1 MTFLPCNRTILL
13 SLCSL
18 LATVLPQVHCWS
30 PPQIVSTQNRMR
42 THAPIVRL
50 LAESSDRS
58 ESTNTL
64 DTHGKTIYQRV
75 FYYLDPESTVDIAD
89 SVVVEE
95 RVRFEPDA
103 DPERQSQG
111 YIQPIGPRT
120 LILRDGSQIQDGV
133 FGKAFVTLDVHEHR
147 DGIKIH
153 SGAGLDTAMDA
164 SIAMVL
170 YLASSPTLFQGRV
183 MELSS
188 NLGVSGLLGSLGA
201 GFVLKGGVGA
211 AESLQPPDD
220 ILSIPSG
227 SPWLPDSLESLT
239 LTDPDDER
247 LYYIM
252 ENAKNLGVS
261 ANKVFLDKLDW
272 SVRDARPSGSAKDY
286 RTIIAGDVAYS
297 FPEAKML
304 ARAVAYRLEPSYSHV
319 GSAAVAPRFVHIY
332 PDGSDQNVYL
342 RRFLERVSM
351 RGSSF
356 ANGLEFPCL
365 FVLTAPVAFQSGLSH
380 ERVARLS
387 KNGKDLVCLSDTSS
401 W

>member
-1 MTFLPCNRTILL
+1 M
-13 SLCSL
+13 
-18 LATVLPQVHCWS
+18 
-30 PPQIVSTQNRMR
+30 MR

-50 LAESSDRS
+50 GATTDS
-58 ESTNTL
+58 ESTSNQL
-64 DTHGKTIYQRV
+64 GKDVQGKTIYQRV
-75 FYYLDPESTVDIAD
+75 FYYLDPESTVDICD

-103 DPERQSQG
+103 DPTRQQEG

-120 LILRDGSQIQDGV
+120 LILRDGSQVQNGIV
-133 FGKAFVTLDVHEHR
+133 GKAFVTLDVHDHR

-153 SGAGLDTAMDA
+153 SGAGFDSAMDA

-170 YLASSPTLFQGRV
+170 YLASNPTLLQGRV

-201 GFVLKGGVGA
+201 GFVVKGGVGA
-211 AESLQPPDD
+211 AELLQPPDD

-227 SPWLPDSLESLT
+227 SPWLPESLESLT

-261 ANKVFLDKLDW
+261 AEKIFLDRFDW
-272 SVRDARPSGSAKDY
+272 SVRDTRPTGSARSAKDY

-304 ARAVAYRLEPSYSHV
+304 ARAVAYRLEPSYSYV
-319 GSAAVAPRFVHIY
+319 GSAVTAPRFVHIY
-332 PDGSDQNVYL
+332 PDGSDENVYL
-342 RRFLERVSM
+342 RRFLERVS
-351 RGSSF
+351 
-356 ANGLEFPCL
+356 A
-365 FVLTAPVAFQSGLSH
+365 
-380 ERVARLS
+380 
-387 KNGKDLVCLSDTSS
+387 
-401 W
+401 